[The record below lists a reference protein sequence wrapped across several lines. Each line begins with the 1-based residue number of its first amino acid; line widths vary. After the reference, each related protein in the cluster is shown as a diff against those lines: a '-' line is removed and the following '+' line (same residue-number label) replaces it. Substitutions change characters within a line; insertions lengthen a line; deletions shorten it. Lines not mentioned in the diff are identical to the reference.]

1 MATHDDG
8 SNAGDDATQASN
20 EGHPPLGGEAT
31 REGVQPLL
39 APTPRLARGAAV
51 GRYIVLEL
59 LGEGGMG
66 SVYCAYDPQLSRRVA
81 LKLLKPDVGSPEAKL
96 RILREA
102 QAMAQ
107 VNHPNVVA
115 IYDVGTH
122 DDEVFLAMELV
133 EGLTLRLWLKAERPW
148 REKLR
153 TLVAAGR
160 GLSAA
165 HHRGLVHRDVK
176 PDNVLVGAD
185 GRARVTD
192 FGLARAESEVELSQS
207 IPSAVHELKSGK
219 VSVSSDITANGAVV
233 GTAGYMPLE
242 QLLARTVDAKSDQF
256 SFAVTTW
263 FVLFGKRPF
272 ASTTLAEYLHDLEH
286 RTPVAPEGTGVP
298 AAITR
303 ALIKALSKDPGAR
316 FDSLDALLAVLER
329 DPAQQ
334 LKRWWPLAALA
345 VAGVFAA
352 GGAALSRSRAANACD
367 GIAGRLTPLWSAEV
381 RSRLEGRL
389 TSLGASGP

>member
-1 MATHDDG
+1 MATHGDG
-8 SNAGDDATQASN
+8 SDAGEQEEATQASN
-20 EGHPPLGGEAT
+20 DGHPALGAGAT
-31 REGVQPLL
+31 RSGVQPLL
-39 APTPRLARGAAV
+39 LPRPTLSRGTTI
-51 GRYIVLEL
+51 GRYMVLEL

-66 SVYCAYDPQLSRRVA
+66 SVYCAYDPQLSRKVA
-81 LKLLKPDVGSPEAKL
+81 LKLLKPDLGSPEAKL

-133 EGLTLRLWLKAERPW
+133 DGQTLRQWLKVERPW

-153 TLVAAGR
+153 TLIAAGR

-192 FGLARAESEVELSQS
+192 FGLARAEAEMEPSQS
-207 IPSAVHELKSGK
+207 IPSAALQLKLK
-219 VSVSSDITANGAVV
+219 DVSVSSDITANGTVV

-242 QLLARTVDAKSDQF
+242 QLLARGVDAKSDQF

-263 FVLFGKRPF
+263 FALFGKSPYP
-272 ASTTLAEYLHDLEH
+272 STTLPEYLHDLEH
-286 RTPVAPEGTGVP
+286 RTPVAPEGTRVP
-298 AAITR
+298 AALTR
-303 ALIKALSKDPGAR
+303 ALIKALSKDPSAR
-316 FDSLDALLAVLER
+316 FESLDALLDVLER
-329 DPAQQ
+329 DPTQR
-334 LKRWWPLAALA
+334 LKQWWPS
-345 VAGVFAA
+345 
-352 GGAALSRSRAANACD
+352 SRRPAPFCRVRAQPMRATAPPTAWRRC
-367 GIAGRLTPLWSAEV
+367 GTP
-381 RSRLEGRL
+381 R
-389 TSLGASGP
+389 